1 MRAHH
6 IHAQGTQNRHS
17 MSLVTNAAD
26 DANDQKKILRGNRSR
41 AVQQAVGEI
50 HRNTDAE
57 SSSKNQFFFHRHI
70 LPSTALIT
78 SAFV

>member
-26 DANDQKKILRGNRSR
+26 DANDQKKILHGNRSR
-41 AVQQAVGEI
+41 QLGKFTETQTLNPHQRI
-50 HRNTDAE
+50 SFSSTDI
-57 SSSKNQFFFHRHI
+57 SYRPLH
-70 LPSTALIT
+70 
-78 SAFV
+78 